1 VTVAVVTGGGHG
13 IGRALCRRLH
23 RDGLTVVVADIE
35 ADAAQN
41 VADEIGGIARTLD
54 VTDEAAIVAMI
65 DEIERDVGPIDLFIS
80 NAGVAFGDGESG
92 AISRE
97 GSLVPADDRWSL
109 SWQINVMA
117 HVYAAR
123 ELVPRMLAR
132 GGGQLINTVSA
143 AGLLSQL
150 GDAAYTATKAAA
162 MAFAESLAIE
172 YGDRGIAVSAVCPQ
186 AVATRL
192 IGLEDDAESTEGGG
206 FGGNDI
212 DGIMMPED
220 VADIIIDGANEG
232 RFLILTHPQVTGY
245 VQRKAADHDR
255 WIEGMRRFRDKVM
268 PKA

>member
-1 VTVAVVTGGGHG
+1 MSIAVVTGGGHG

-23 RDGLTVVVADIE
+23 RDGMTVVVADIE
-35 ADAAQN
+35 GDAART
-41 VADEIGGIARTLD
+41 VADEIDGIAHRLD
-54 VTDEAAIVAMI
+54 VTDEAALVAMI
-65 DEIERDVGPIDLFIS
+65 DEIERDIGPIDLFVS
-80 NAGVAFGDGESG
+80 NAGVAFGDGEYGS
-92 AISRE
+92 ISRE
-97 GSLVPADDRWSL
+97 GSLVPVDERWEP
-109 SWQINVMA
+109 SWRINVMA

-123 ELVPRMLAR
+123 ALVPRMIER
-132 GGGQLINTVSA
+132 GGGRLINTVSA

-150 GDAAYTATKAAA
+150 GDSAYTVTKHAA

-172 YGDRGIAVSAVCPQ
+172 YGDKGIAVSAVCPQ

-192 IGLEDDAESTEGGG
+192 IGIEDDAESAEGGG

-212 DGIMMPED
+212 DGIMSPED

-245 VQRKAADHDR
+245 AQRKAADHDR

-268 PKA
+268 PSS

>member
-1 VTVAVVTGGGHG
+1 MTVAVVTGGGHG

-23 RDGLTVVVADIE
+23 RDGMRVVVADIE
-35 ADAAQN
+35 GDAAAA
-41 VADEIGGIARTLD
+41 VAEEIDGIAREID
-54 VTDEAAIVAMI
+54 VTDEAALVAMI

-80 NAGVAFGDGESG
+80 NAGVAFGDGGSG
-92 AISRE
+92 SISPE
-97 GSLVPADDRWSL
+97 GSLVPVDERWEP
-109 SWQINVMA
+109 SWRINVMA

-123 ELVPRMLAR
+123 ALVPRMIER
-132 GGGQLINTVSA
+132 GGGRLINTVSA

-150 GDAAYTATKAAA
+150 GDSAYTATKHAA

-172 YGDRGIAVSAVCPQ
+172 FGDKGIAVSAVCPQ

-192 IGLEDDAESTEGGG
+192 IGIEDDAESTEGGG

-212 DGIMMPED
+212 DGIMAPED
-220 VADIIIDGANEG
+220 VADIIIEQASEG
-232 RFLILTHPQVTGY
+232 RFLILTHPQVTAY

-268 PKA
+268 PAT